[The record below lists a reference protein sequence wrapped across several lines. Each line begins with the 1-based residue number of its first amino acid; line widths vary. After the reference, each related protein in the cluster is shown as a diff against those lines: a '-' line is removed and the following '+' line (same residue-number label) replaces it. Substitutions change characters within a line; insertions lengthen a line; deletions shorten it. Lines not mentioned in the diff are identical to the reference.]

1 MASDTLLPK
10 RQQRGVAMF
19 VVMGVIVVISML
31 GYVGIQLAKGD
42 ADQSGSAA
50 DLKSQRMT
58 AIGGLNMAV
67 ARLQKSDVDIV
78 NAINDFKASVG
89 TGSVKEWL
97 DFGGSSIKVTSSDP
111 GFAPLG
117 GDANSSY
124 KVRILGI
131 EAIGTA
137 STLDITLESSGKG
150 RSGDVHTA
158 VATYRMSGLNSRLS
172 TTSKGPSNAILSTGG
187 FSSSG
192 ANTPMD
198 VDGGIYSGG
207 GQLRLQ
213 PSSGSVSTKVR
224 SNGSMLLNNDITL
237 AENSVVRNLTLNG
250 GSATFQRNLVVLGDL
265 GINKTLTV
273 KGSMIF
279 SGQTLSGFRS
289 NLIEIGK
296 DLLVDTRRFVTE
308 GPLTVGATGSTDS
321 RVWFNAGV
329 DISQT
334 GTRTINGSVY
344 IRNTDGAADGL
355 RDFTI
360 TQDLRYEGS
369 IPGATLR
376 FNTTSVSRDF
386 YAEQPIVGG
395 SSSMANGNGLSVAGR
410 SVVLKGMTENNGQSH
425 VFSGNTYWKA
435 TSQAGLN
442 GSLTFNGTVSMNGT
456 MASDWAGK
464 WAFGT
469 GPKTWSYQASSCAS
483 MLDKLQILNA
493 SSNSC
498 RTSAEVV
505 PDWVA
510 STPAV
515 ITPTSLGFTAAD
527 MDLDPASAVNAS
539 SNVNDGNFPSG
550 FLTGPAVWSTLKS
563 KHNAACGIGDAP
575 DAADIKC
582 IYDRERAEWTSNKSG
597 YNGALYAGTDG
608 QHKFLVINITG
619 NWMNMQANQVIPKGV
634 HVMFLINAGLTVN
647 KNWFTNAE
655 GSTQIVYVLSAPTNF
670 GWNGT
675 IYGFIQFNL
684 PTAWDIQLSGDMK
697 LYGAL
702 ENRGA
707 AQLQPNSGTLTISIN
722 DDKAKVVRDEIV
734 MAFTGSSTGSSND
747 ILRFNSDV
755 GQNVTTATVLTA
767 NDGWVQFERLGEFR

>member
-1 MASDTLLPK
+1 MDSRKQTAKPP
-10 RQQRGVAMF
+10 RHGVAMF
-19 VVMGVIVVISML
+19 VVLGVIVVISML
-31 GYVGIQLAKGD
+31 GFVGLQLAKSD
-42 ADQSGSAA
+42 SDQSGNSA
-50 DLKSQRMT
+50 DMKSQRMT

-67 ARLQKSDVDIV
+67 ARLQKSDADLV
-78 NAINDFKASVG
+78 NAINDFKASTG

-111 GFAPLG
+111 GYTPLG
-117 GDANSSY
+117 GDANSGY
-124 KVRILGI
+124 KVHILGI

-137 STLDITLESSGKG
+137 STLDITLEAFGKG
-150 RSGDVHTA
+150 RSGDVHNA
-158 VATYRMSGLNSRLS
+158 VATYRMNGLNSRLS

-213 PSSGSVSTKVR
+213 PATGSVTTRIRSSGNV
-224 SNGSMLLNNDITL
+224 LLNNDITI
-237 AENSVVRNLTLNG
+237 AENSVVQSLTLNG
-250 GSATFQRNLVVLGDL
+250 GSATFQRNLVVLGNL
-265 GINKTLTV
+265 GINRTLTV
-273 KGSMIF
+273 NGSMIF
-279 SGQTLSGFRS
+279 SGQTVAGMNS
-289 NLIEIGK
+289 NLINVGR
-296 DLLVDTRRFVTE
+296 DLFVNGSRFVIQ
-308 GPLTVGATGSTDS
+308 GPLTVGTTGSTNS

-329 DISQT
+329 NIAQA

-369 IPGATLR
+369 VPGATLR
-376 FNTTSVSRDF
+376 FNTTSITRDF
-386 YAEQPIVGG
+386 YAEQPIIGG
-395 SSSMANGNGLSVAGR
+395 DNSMANGDGLSVGGR
-410 SVVLKGMTENNGQSH
+410 SVVLQGMTANNGQSH

-442 GSLTFNGTVSMNGT
+442 GSMTFNGTVSMNGT

-527 MDLDPASAVNAS
+527 MDLNPASAVNAS

-634 HVMFLINAGLTVN
+634 HVMFIINTGLTVN

-655 GSTQIVYVLSAPTNF
+655 GSTQIVYVQSAPTNF

-675 IYGFIQFNL
+675 IYGFLQFNL
-684 PTAWDIQLSGDMK
+684 PTTWDIQLSGDMT

-707 AQLQPNSGTLTISIN
+707 AQLQPNSGNLKISIN
-722 DDKAKVVRDEIV
+722 DDRAKVVRDEIV

-755 GQNVTTATVLTA
+755 GVNVTTTPVLTT